1 MRDELCGVG
10 LWPARGATR
19 REVLALALALT
30 GCGADRRPRLNVFN
44 WSSYIAPETV
54 PDFEKEFGV
63 RARYGLYE
71 SNEEMLAK
79 VMTGNSGWDI
89 VFPTHSRI
97 QPMIRNGLLARLDH
111 SRLRN
116 LDNLDPQFRH
126 PFWDP
131 DLNFCVPYMWNGT
144 GIVYNT
150 SVAAPVSWADLWR
163 SDVQGRVTML
173 DDAEDVIGACL
184 LKMGFSFDSTDAA
197 QLAVARAQAVAQKKS
212 LRAYINAEVRDQLV
226 SGDVLMAQL
235 WSTTAESAIRG
246 AEPGK
251 LAFVYPREGFPVYCD
266 NAAILRESRHAD
278 AAHEFLNYILLPKV
292 NARIAIAAETATASS
307 AARALLPPEIRG
319 SRTLYPDAETMKRA
333 VWPPP
338 LPSAAQRYRDR
349 IWTEIKS
356 A

>member
-1 MRDELCGVG
+1 MR
-10 LWPARGATR
+10 R
-19 REVLALALALT
+19 RTFALALAYA
-30 GCGADRRPRLNVFN
+30 GCRRDTRPRLNVFN

-54 PDFEKEFGV
+54 PNFEKEFGV
-63 RARYGLYE
+63 RVRYGLYE

-111 SRLRN
+111 SRIRN
-116 LDNLDPQFRH
+116 LDDLDAQFRH

-131 DLNFCVPYMWNGT
+131 NLEYCVPYMWNAT

-150 SVAAPVSWADLWR
+150 SVAAPTSWADLWR
-163 SDVQGRVTML
+163 SDVRGRVTML
-173 DDAEDVIGACL
+173 DDVEDVIGACL
-184 LKMGFSFDSTDAA
+184 LKLGYSFDSTDRA
-197 QLAVARAQAVAQKKS
+197 QLNAAREQAIEQKKS

-226 SGDVLMAQL
+226 AGDVLMAQL
-235 WSTTAESAIRG
+235 WSTTAETAIRG
-246 AEPGK
+246 AAKGK
-251 LAFVYPREGFPVYCD
+251 LGFVYPKEGFPVYCD
-266 NAAILRESRHAD
+266 NAAILRESRHID
-278 AAHEFLNYILLPKV
+278 AAHQFIDYILRPPV
-292 NARIAIAAETATASS
+292 SARIAIAADTATAGA
-307 AARALLPPEIRG
+307 AARALLPPQIRE
-319 SRTLYPDAETMKRA
+319 SRTLYPDAGVMKRA

-338 LPSAAQRYRDR
+338 LPTAAQRYRDR

>member
-1 MRDELCGVG
+1 MRRRTFALG
-10 LWPARGATR
+10 LAFTSC
-19 REVLALALALT
+19 T
-30 GCGADRRPRLNVFN
+30 ADPRPRLNVFN

-54 PDFEKEFGV
+54 PSFEKEFGV
-63 RARYGLYE
+63 RVRYGLYE

-97 QPMIRNGLLARLDH
+97 QPMIRYGLLARLDH

-116 LDNLDPQFRH
+116 LDNLDAQFRH

-131 DLNFCVPYMWNGT
+131 NLDYCVPYMWNAT

-150 SVAAPVSWADLWR
+150 SVTPPVSWADLWR
-163 SDVQGRVTML
+163 SDLRGRVTML
-173 DDAEDVIGACL
+173 DDVEDVIGACL
-184 LKMGFSFDSTDAA
+184 LKIGYSFDATDPA
-197 QLAVARAQAVAQKKS
+197 QLAAARAQAIEQKKS

-235 WSTTAESAIRG
+235 WSTTAETAIRG
-246 AEPGK
+246 AAPGK
-251 LAFVYPREGFPVYCD
+251 LKFVYPREGFPVYCD
-266 NAAILRESRHAD
+266 NAAILRESRHID
-278 AAHEFLNYILLPKV
+278 AAHEFLDYILRPAV
-292 NARIAIAAETATASS
+292 SARIAVAAETATAGGT
-307 AARALLPPEIRG
+307 ARTLLPPDIRE
-319 SRTLYPDAETMKRA
+319 SQTLYPGRA
-333 VWPPP
+333 VMQRAIWPPP
-338 LPSAAQRYRDR
+338 LPTAAQRFRDR

>member
-1 MRDELCGVG
+1 MR
-10 LWPARGATR
+10 R
-19 REVLALALALT
+19 RTFALGLALSA
-30 GCGADRRPRLNVFN
+30 CGRDPRPRLNVFN
-44 WSSYIAPETV
+44 WSTYIAPETI
-54 PDFEKEFGV
+54 PNFEKEFGV
-63 RARYGLYE
+63 RVRYGLYE

-111 SRLRN
+111 SRLQN
-116 LDNLDPQFRH
+116 LDNLDAQFRH

-131 DLNFCVPYMWNGT
+131 ELDYCVPYMWNAT

-150 SVAAPVSWADLWR
+150 SIAPPVSWGDLWR
-163 SDVQGRVTML
+163 ADVRGRVTML
-173 DDAEDVIGACL
+173 DDVEDVIGACL
-184 LKMGFSFDSTDAA
+184 LKLGYSFNSIDPQ
-197 QLAVARAQAVAQKKS
+197 QLTAARAEAVEQKKA

-235 WSTTAESAIRG
+235 WSTTAELAIRG
-246 AEPGK
+246 AAPGK
-251 LAFVYPREGFPVYCD
+251 LKFVYPREGFPVYCD
-266 NAAILRESRHAD
+266 NAAILRESRHFD
-278 AAHEFLNYILLPKV
+278 AAQQFLDYLLRPQV
-292 NARIAIAAETATASS
+292 SARIAIAADTATAGA
-307 AARALLPPEIRG
+307 AARALLPPEVRQ
-319 SRTLYPDAETMKRA
+319 SATVYPDASVMKRA

-338 LPSAAQRYRDR
+338 LPTAAQRYRDR

>member
-1 MRDELCGVG
+1 MR
-10 LWPARGATR
+10 R
-19 REVLALALALT
+19 RTFTLGLALA
-30 GCGADRRPRLNVFN
+30 GCAADHRPRLNVFN

-54 PDFEKEFGV
+54 PDFENEFGV
-63 RARYGLYE
+63 RVRYGLYE

-79 VMTGNSGWDI
+79 VMTGNSGWDV

-97 QPMIRNGLLARLDH
+97 QPMVRNGLLARLDH

-116 LDNLDPQFRH
+116 LDNLDGQFRH

-131 DLNFCVPYMWNGT
+131 GLDYCVPYMWNAT

-150 SVAAPVSWADLWR
+150 TVAAPASWSDLWR
-163 SDVQGRVTML
+163 PDLRGRVTML

-184 LKMGFSFDSTDAA
+184 LKLGLSFDSTDAR
-197 QLAVARAQAVAQKKS
+197 QLAAARAQAIEQKKN

-226 SGDVLMAQL
+226 AGDVLMAQL

-246 AEPGK
+246 AAPGK
-251 LAFVYPREGFPVYCD
+251 LAFVFPKEGFPVYCD
-266 NAAILRESRHAD
+266 NAAILRESRHVE
-278 AAHEFLNYILLPKV
+278 AAHRFLDYLLRPKV
-292 NARIAIAAETATASS
+292 SARISIAAETATAGS
-307 AARALLPPEIRG
+307 AARALLPAAIRQ
-319 SRTLYPDAETMKRA
+319 SPTLYPDTEVMKRA
-333 VWPPP
+333 IWPPP

-349 IWTEIKS
+349 VWTEIKS

>member
-1 MRDELCGVG
+1 MR
-10 LWPARGATR
+10 R
-19 REVLALALALT
+19 RTFALGLALSA
-30 GCGADRRPRLNVFN
+30 CSRDPRPRLNVFN
-44 WSSYIAPETV
+44 WSTYIAPETI
-54 PDFEKEFGV
+54 PDFEKQFGV
-63 RARYGLYE
+63 QVRYGLYE

-116 LDNLDPQFRH
+116 LDNLDAQFRH
-126 PFWDP
+126 PFWDR
-131 DLNFCVPYMWNGT
+131 DLDYCVPYMWNAT

-150 SVAAPVSWADLWR
+150 SITPPVSWGDLWR
-163 SDVQGRVTML
+163 ADVRGRVTML
-173 DDAEDVIGACL
+173 DDVEDVIGACL
-184 LKMGFSFDSTDAA
+184 LKLGYSFDSIDPQ
-197 QLAVARAQAVAQKKS
+197 QLAAARTEAVEQKKA

-235 WSTTAESAIRG
+235 WSTTAELAIRG
-246 AEPGK
+246 AAPGK
-251 LAFVYPREGFPVYCD
+251 LKFVYPREGFPAYCD
-266 NAAILRESRHAD
+266 NAAVLRESRHID
-278 AAHEFLNYILLPKV
+278 AAHQFLDYLLRPEV
-292 NARIAIAAETATASS
+292 SARIAIAADTATAGA
-307 AARALLPPEIRG
+307 AARALLPTEIRQ
-319 SRTLYPDAETMKRA
+319 SATLYPDAEVMKRA

-338 LPSAAQRYRDR
+338 LPTAAQRFRDR

>member
-1 MRDELCGVG
+1 MMALG
-10 LWPARGATR
+10 LA
-19 REVLALALALT
+19 
-30 GCGADRRPRLNVFN
+30 GCDIACTSDPRPRLNVFN

-54 PDFEKEFGV
+54 PNFEKELGIRV
-63 RARYGLYE
+63 RYGLYE

-79 VMTGNSGWDI
+79 VMTGHSGWDI

-97 QPMIRNGLLARLDH
+97 QPMVRNGLLARLDH

-116 LDNLDPQFRH
+116 LDNLDAQFRH

-131 DLNFCVPYMWNGT
+131 QLDFCVPYMWNAT

-150 SVAAPVSWADLWR
+150 SITPPTSWADLWR
-163 SDVQGRVTML
+163 PDLNGRVTML
-173 DDAEDVIGACL
+173 DDVEDVIGACL
-184 LKMGFSFDSTDAA
+184 LKNGVSFDSTDPA
-197 QLAVARAQAVAQKKS
+197 QLAAARAQAVAQKKY

-235 WSTTAESAIRG
+235 WSQTAETAIRG
-246 AEPGK
+246 AQPGK

-266 NAAILRESRHAD
+266 NAAILRESRHVE
-278 AAHEFLNYILLPKV
+278 AAHQFIDYVLRPEV
-292 NARIAIAAETATASS
+292 SARIAIAAETATAGA
-307 AARALLPPEIRG
+307 AARALLPTEIRD
-319 SRTLYPDAETMKRA
+319 SRTLYPDAEVMKRA
-333 VWPPP
+333 IWPTP

>member
-1 MRDELCGVG
+1 MK
-10 LWPARGATR
+10 R
-19 REVLALALALT
+19 RTFTLAALAFT
-30 GCGADRRPRLNVFN
+30 GCAPDRRPRLNVFN

-54 PDFEKEFGV
+54 PDFEKEFAIRV
-63 RARYGLYE
+63 RYGLYE

-97 QPMIRNGLLARLDH
+97 QPMVRNGLLAKLDH
-111 SRLRN
+111 SRLPN
-116 LDNLDPQFRH
+116 LDNIDAQFRH

-131 DLNFCVPYMWNGT
+131 ALDYCVPYMWNST
-144 GIVYNT
+144 GIVYST
-150 SVAAPVSWADLWR
+150 SVSPTPVSWADLWR
-163 SDVQGRVTML
+163 SDVRGRVTML
-173 DDAEDVIGACL
+173 DDEEDVIGACL
-184 LKMGFSFDSTDAA
+184 MKCGFSFDSTDPA
-197 QLAVARAQAVAQKKS
+197 QLAQARAQAVEQKKS

-246 AEPGK
+246 AAPGK
-251 LAFVYPREGFPVYCD
+251 LAFVYPCEGFPVYCD
-266 NAAILRESRHAD
+266 NAAILRESRHVA
-278 AAHEFLNYILLPKV
+278 AAHEFLNYILRPKV
-292 NARIAIAAETATASS
+292 SARIAIAAETATANA
-307 AARALLPPEIRG
+307 AARAFLPAEIRD
-319 SRTLYPDAETMKRA
+319 SRTLYADAETMRRA

>member
-1 MRDELCGVG
+1 M
-10 LWPARGATR
+10 TR
-19 REVLALALALT
+19 RTFTLGIALA
-30 GCGADRRPRLNVFN
+30 GCTPDRRPRLNVFN
-44 WSSYIAPETV
+44 WSTYIAPETV
-54 PDFEKEFGV
+54 PAFEKQFGV
-63 RARYGLYE
+63 RVRYGLYE

-111 SRLRN
+111 SRLHN
-116 LDNLDPQFRH
+116 LDGLDARFRH

-131 DLNFCVPYMWNGT
+131 DLEYCAPYMWNAT

-150 SVAAPVSWADLWR
+150 SVAKPSSWSDLWR
-163 SDVQGRVTML
+163 PDLRGRVTML

-184 LKMGFSFDSTDAA
+184 LKIGCSFDSTDAS
-197 QLAVARAQAVAQKKS
+197 QLASARAQAIEQKKN

-235 WSTTAESAIRG
+235 WSTTAELAIRG
-246 AEPGK
+246 AAPGK
-251 LAFVYPREGFPVYCD
+251 LEFVYPREGFPVYCD
-266 NAAILRESRHAD
+266 NAAILRESRHLE
-278 AAHEFLNYILLPKV
+278 AAHEFIDFILRPQV
-292 NARIAIAAETATASS
+292 NARIAVAAETATANA
-307 AARALLPPEIRG
+307 AARDLLPADVRQSP
-319 SRTLYPDAETMKRA
+319 TLYPNAEVMKRA
-333 VWPPP
+333 IWPPP
-338 LPSAAQRYRDR
+338 LPGAAQRYRDR